1 MILLST
7 VVVTLVLMAA
17 ALKVM
22 TPQKR
27 TAPVRKTK

>member
-1 MILLST
+1 MILIST
-7 VVVTLVLMAA
+7 VIVTLVLMAA
-17 ALKVM
+17 AVKLM